1 MIDDLGLLAYA
12 YIGDSYYEL
21 LVRNYL
27 VDKGFRKVKDM
38 KEESLKFVSAKSQAD
53 ILNKIMD
60 YLSDEEKDIVRRG
73 RNVKTNSKPK
83 YCDILTYKYATALEV
98 LIGYLYRKHEIKR
111 ISDIFSKIL
120 EISGD

>member
-1 MIDDLGLLAYA
+1 
-12 YIGDSYYEL
+12 
-21 LVRNYL
+21 
-27 VDKGFRKVKDM
+27 M

-98 LIGYLYRKHEIKR
+98 LIGYLYRKYEIKR
-111 ISDIFSKIL
+111 ISDIFSKIV

>member
-1 MIDDLGLLAYA
+1 MTDDLGLLVYA

-53 ILNKIMD
+53 ILNKIID
-60 YLSDEEKDIVRRG
+60 FLSEDEKNIVRRG

-83 YCDILTYKYATALEV
+83 YCDIITYKYATALEV
-98 LIGYLYRKHEIKR
+98 LIGYLYKIGKIKR
-111 ISDIFSKIL
+111 IDEIFSKIV
-120 EISGD
+120 EVSGD